1 MKPIDIIDENKGRIC
16 LPDDDNPVA
25 EDQDCYT
32 TGWGMVQENGL
43 PSDKLREV
51 KVKRVPL
58 ARCNSVLS
66 YGGTKDETMTCD
78 MLQEAKMLVK
88 MTVVAAWFVKSTV
101 SFLRKFN
108 FFLPL
113 LIFFT
118 SAQISLRTNCFINNS
133 ILWEVLEKKINVKIS
148 GKF

>member
-1 MKPIDIIDENKGRIC
+1 MSRDPLIFLSQQLSLFLALIKVLKPIDIIDENKGRIC

-66 YGGTKDETMTCD
+66 YGGTKDETMTC
-78 MLQEAKMLVK
+78 
-88 MTVVAAWFVKSTV
+88 TGYAAGGKDACQNDSGGSMVCKV
-101 SFLRKFN
+101 NCKFL
-108 FFLPL
+108 
-113 LIFFT
+113 T
-118 SAQISLRTNCFINNS
+118 Q
-133 ILWEVLEKKINVKIS
+133 V
-148 GKF
+148 